1 MVNRGVSACLIV
13 KDAEATLPCCLESIR
28 DLVQEIVVVD
38 TGSRDGTAA
47 RAGVL
52 GARVYH
58 FPWTDDFAS
67 ARNEALC
74 HATGRW
80 VLSLDADEYLDEA
93 NRAKFRDLIENLPKD
108 DAAYVLTMR
117 SPMPGGSFL
126 DIQNVRLF
134 RKHPQIRWQYRV
146 HEQLGPA
153 LARAGHPTRMTD
165 VVIHHAGYEDPRTRF
180 RKIER
185 NARLLELDL
194 RDHPDDAFVLFNLGT
209 AYEELGR
216 IDQAVALLRQSM
228 RLAPP
233 ESSTVRDAYT
243 ALLQCHRRLGQRGD
257 AWAVCR
263 EGRQR
268 FPADIVLL
276 FWESQLRRD
285 QGDLRGAEQ
294 CLLGLLRAVPGAS
307 LGATDAGIRAYLAPH
322 TLGLVYLEQGRL
334 SEAEWQWQA
343 VVTGQPFYRESW
355 QMLGELYLRQ
365 QRWADLEAVIRRFEA
380 DVGWA
385 ADGAVLRARGHMAK
399 KELAAAR
406 AILEAL
412 IAQFPDALAPR
423 FYLTHVLLGEGKDW
437 AAAERALR
445 ELVRVD
451 PAQAQGWYNL
461 AALLRRQNRHRE
473 AREACATGRR
483 HCPGDRNLAA
493 LQQAMHGGKT

>member
-1 MVNRGVSACLIV
+1 LAVVSREVSACLIV

-28 DLVQEIVVVD
+28 DLVQEILVVD
-38 TGSRDGTAA
+38 TGSSDGTAA

-52 GARVYH
+52 GARVYY
-58 FPWTDDFAS
+58 FPWTDDFAA
-67 ARNEALC
+67 ARNEALR

-80 VLSLDADEYLDEA
+80 VLSLDADEYLDAA
-93 NRAKFRDLIENLPKD
+93 NRARFADLVANLPAD

-134 RKHPQIRWQYRV
+134 CKHPQIRWQYRV

-153 LARAGHPTRMTD
+153 LARAGHPIRMTD
-165 VVIHHAGYEDPRTRF
+165 VVIHHAGYEDPRTRL

-216 IDQAVALLRQSM
+216 TDQAVALLRRSL

-233 ESSTVRDAYT
+233 ELSTLRDAYT
-243 ALLQCHRRLGQRGD
+243 ALVQCHRRLGQREE

-268 FPADIVLL
+268 FPTDMALL

-307 LGATDAGIRAYLAPH
+307 LGATDAGVRACLAPH
-322 TLGLVYLEQGRL
+322 TLGLVYLEQGRFP
-334 SEAEWQWQA
+334 EAERQWLA
-343 VVTGQPFYRESW
+343 VVAGQPFYRESW
-355 QMLGELYLRQ
+355 QMLAELYFRQ
-365 QRWADLEAVIRRFEA
+365 QRWDDL
-380 DVGWA
+380 
-385 ADGAVLRARGHMAK
+385 
-399 KELAAAR
+399 
-406 AILEAL
+406 
-412 IAQFPDALAPR
+412 
-423 FYLTHVLLGEGKDW
+423 
-437 AAAERALR
+437 
-445 ELVRVD
+445 
-451 PAQAQGWYNL
+451 
-461 AALLRRQNRHRE
+461 
-473 AREACATGRR
+473 
-483 HCPGDRNLAA
+483 
-493 LQQAMHGGKT
+493 